1 MGRMG
6 IGSTALQIAHR
17 STDKKQRNGGEKTA
31 RMTLTSQTLLPIVSA
46 FFVVI
51 SLLAQPAVGESAC
64 DANETPISDVRSDQW
79 QGFWLGQSIGNWTGL
94 VTEMDKIGGDG
105 EHGRFYTREDWG
117 MPDRP
122 AIWSETPSDISSSI
136 DFVLRGPIEIW
147 GADDD
152 TDIEYLYL
160 WTLYHQQVAKLTPL
174 QIREAW
180 IRHIYDESQ
189 PTPYGKDQL
198 GYQNFLWVSNQSA
211 HTLMLEGQLPPET
224 AHPDNNPHGDMIDA
238 QLTTE
243 IFGLLAPGAPHVAL
257 DIAHYPI
264 RTAGYGDAVLVSE
277 FYVIMHALAAMEPR
291 GQLPP
296 ERLNHIAIAAR
307 QYLPDDSVPAA
318 MFDFVKRQ
326 HAAGLPWEATRDAI
340 YQRYQVEQRDGYDV
354 TSRGLYCNGCFAAG
368 INFAAS
374 LVSLFYGE
382 GDLQETL
389 KIAVLAG
396 WDADNPAATWGGLL
410 GYTLGR
416 QAIEGQF
423 GQSLSD
429 QFNIHRTRRGFPND
443 GIDSFCNM
451 ARMGIKVSQRVK
463 ATYHAEYQAK
473 AVK

>member
-6 IGSTALQIAHR
+6 IGSTASQIAHR
-17 STDKKQRNGGEKTA
+17 STDKRQRNEGEKTA
-31 RMTLTSQTLLPIVSA
+31 RMTLTSQTFLPIVSA
-46 FFVVI
+46 LFVVI
-51 SLLAQPAVGESAC
+51 SLLAQPAVGESTC

-117 MPDRP
+117 MPDQP
-122 AIWSETPSDISSSI
+122 AIWSETPSDISRNI
-136 DFVLRGPIEIW
+136 DFVLRGPSEIW

-174 QIREAW
+174 QIRETW
-180 IRHIYDESQ
+180 VRHIYDESQ
-189 PTPYGKDQL
+189 PTPYGEDQS

-211 HTLMLEGQLPPET
+211 HTLMLEGYSPPET

-243 IFGLLAPGAPHVAL
+243 IFGLLAPDAPDVAL
-257 DIAHYPI
+257 DIAYYPI

-277 FYVIMHALAAMEPR
+277 FYVLMHALAAREPR
-291 GQLPP
+291 GQLSAG
-296 ERLNHIAIAAR
+296 RLNRIANVAR
-307 QYLPDDSVPAA
+307 QHLPDDSTPAA

-326 HAAGLPWEATRDAI
+326 HAAGIPWEATRDAI

-354 TSRGLYCNGCFAAG
+354 TSRGLYCNGCFASG

-382 GDLQETL
+382 GDFKETL

-416 QAIEGQF
+416 KAIEGQF

-451 ARMGIKVSQRVK
+451 ARMGIEVSQRVK
-463 ATYHAEYQAK
+463 ATYDPEYQAK
-473 AVK
+473 ADK